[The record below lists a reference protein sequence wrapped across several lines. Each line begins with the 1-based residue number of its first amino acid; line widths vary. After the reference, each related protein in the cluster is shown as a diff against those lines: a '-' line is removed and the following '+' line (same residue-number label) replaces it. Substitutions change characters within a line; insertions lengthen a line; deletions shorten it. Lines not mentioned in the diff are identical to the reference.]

1 MKEEND
7 MLQSYKDRIKRQND
21 AVKNNYDK
29 ISCTIPK
36 GTKDKIRSHGYSVNT
51 FVNEAI
57 RRYLAYLE
65 PAKPVEEK
73 QQFVLKDGR
82 IARTPEEMNEWLREM
97 QEEDTKKL
105 EEEKYNGFTQEEYLD
120 LTKSKEK
127 FETNL

>member
-65 PAKPVEEK
+65 PAKPAEEK

-105 EEEKYNGFTQEEYLD
+105 EEEKYNGFTQEEYRD
-120 LTKSKEK
+120 LTKTKEK

>member
-36 GTKDKIRSHGYSVNT
+36 GTKDKIRSYGYSVNA

-57 RRYLAYLE
+57 RRYLTYLE

-73 QQFVLKDGR
+73 QTPVLGDGSTPQ
-82 IARTPEEMNEWLREM
+82 TPEQWNEILYKM
-97 QEEDTKKL
+97 QAADAKKL
-105 EEEKYNGFTQEEYLD
+105 EEEKYNGFTQEEYRD
-120 LTKSKEK
+120 LTKTKEK
-127 FETNL
+127 FRTNL

>member
-29 ISCTIPK
+29 ISCTISK

-82 IARTPEEMNEWLREM
+82 IARTPEEMNEWLREK

-105 EEEKYNGFTQEEYLD
+105 EEEKYNGFTQEEYRD
-120 LTKSKEK
+120 LTKTKEK